1 MCISKDDAMLS
12 NLIDIGRIDFSLRI
26 ETGNITHPQIIRQ
39 NKNDVGTVAVQLG
52 IDQQKG
58 KKEIT

>member
-1 MCISKDDAMLS
+1 MCIGKQDSVCS
-12 NLIDIGRIDFSLRI
+12 NLIDVGRIDFSMRI
-26 ETGNITHPQIIRQ
+26 ETGNVTHTQIIRQ